1 MQSEEHLIMD
11 ARPEMGGESGVKILT
26 TRQAR
31 VRIFG
36 H

>member
-1 MQSEEHLIMD
+1 MQREEHLIMD
-11 ARPEMGGESGVKILT
+11 ARPEIGGESKVKILT

-31 VRIFG
+31 VRILG